1 MQREVDGHREPVLL
15 CHVRARCVR
24 HVKGPGETC
33 MTLDRRQTCTAVS
46 AAVSAVCAAAAAA
59 AAVVAAGEVD
69 QKRAI

>member
-1 MQREVDGHREPVLL
+1 
-15 CHVRARCVR
+15 
-24 HVKGPGETC
+24 

-59 AAVVAAGEVD
+59 AVVAAGEVD